1 VTSGGTVRADVVVR
15 ATEAWTP
22 QLPGLRRAIVPVYS
36 LMVATEPL
44 GEAFW
49 ADAGLAGRATFTD
62 FRHMIVYGQ
71 RTADGRIA
79 FGGRG
84 APYHY
89 GSAVRSG
96 FDREPEVHALLQAT
110 VRELFPQLRDAA
122 FTHAWGGPL
131 GIPRDWHSS
140 VGLDRRT
147 GVAWAGGY
155 VGDGVSTTNLA
166 GRTLA
171 DLITGRDS
179 DLTRLPWV
187 GHVSPRWEPEPLRW
201 FGVNAGLWTMK
212 VADRSETRRGKPSRL
227 ATAMGRLLG
236 Q

>member
-1 VTSGGTVRADVVVR
+1 MRADVVVR

-22 QLPGLRRAIVPVYS
+22 TLPGHRRDLVPVYS

-44 GEAFW
+44 GADFWEA
-49 ADAGLAGRATFTD
+49 AGLESRATFAD
-62 FRHMIVYGQ
+62 HRHMIIYGQ

-89 GSAVRSG
+89 GSAVRES
-96 FDREPEVHALLQAT
+96 FDAEPSVHALLRQT
-110 VRELFPQLRDAA
+110 LTELFPDLRRAR

-140 VGLDRRT
+140 VGFDR
-147 GVAWAGGY
+147 GSGLAWAGGY

-171 DLITGRDS
+171 DLITG
-179 DLTRLPWV
+179 
-187 GHVSPRWEPEPLRW
+187 
-201 FGVNAGLWTMK
+201 A
-212 VADRSETRRGKPSRL
+212 TRRSPTCPGWGTARRAGSPSPC
-227 ATAMGRLLG
+227 AGSASTPACGR
-236 Q
+236 